1 MTIELTPAQFQALV
15 GMLDIAIKQIGIRA
29 MEDDIV
35 GIMAT
40 VKAAAVKA
48 TEEMQDAA

>member
-1 MTIELTPAQFQALV
+1 MHLELTPSQFQALV

-35 GIMAT
+35 GIMNA
-40 VKAAAVKA
+40 VKAAAQSA
-48 TEEMQDAA
+48 QEMQDAA